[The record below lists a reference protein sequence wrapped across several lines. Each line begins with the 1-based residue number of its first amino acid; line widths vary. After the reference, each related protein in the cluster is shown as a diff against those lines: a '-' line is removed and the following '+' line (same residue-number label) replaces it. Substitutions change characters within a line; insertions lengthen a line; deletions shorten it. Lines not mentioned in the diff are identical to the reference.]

1 MSSKYHA
8 PFWVQMQ
15 YTLGQVWSELVRKK
29 YATLLTILVIAVS
42 LTIPTVSFLL
52 WKNVH
57 SAATQFSPESG
68 LTVYLHKNLNEDD
81 SNLLVEQIRQQAGVE
96 SLNYI
101 SRQESLNQFK
111 SWSGFNEELDILDD
125 NPLPAVV
132 MINPSK
138 AFQAS
143 EKRQSLYENLKKLKG
158 VQEVRI
164 DNDWLE
170 KLTALT
176 WLIAHI
182 AIFCTVLMT
191 LAVCLV
197 IANSVRSDVY
207 SSLSKIQVMKLLGAT
222 EQFILRPFLYTGI
235 IYGILGALFAGI
247 FSAFI
252 IGYFTSAVQYVTDI
266 FAVNFNLAGL
276 GLGEMLF
283 LLIIC
288 AVIGYISAW
297 ITSKKYIQQAE
308 K

>member
-1 MSSKYHA
+1 MSTTHQA

-15 YTLGQVWSELVRKK
+15 YTLRQVWADLIGKK
-29 YATLLTILVIAVS
+29 YGTLLTILVIAVS

-57 SAATQFSPESG
+57 TAATQFSPESE
-68 LTVYLHKNLNEDD
+68 LTLYLHKNLSEED
-81 SNLLVEQIRQQAGVE
+81 SNQVVEKIRQLEGVE

-101 SRQESLNQFK
+101 SRQESLKQFK

-132 MINPSK
+132 MVKPSK
-138 AFQAS
+138 EFQPS
-143 EKRQSLYENLKKLKG
+143 EKRQTLYQQLSELKG
-158 VQEVRI
+158 VEEVRM

-176 WLIAHI
+176 WLIAHV

-197 IANSVRSDVY
+197 IANSIRSDVY
-207 SSLSKIQVMKLLGAT
+207 SSQAGIKVMKLLGAT
-222 EQFILRPFLYTGI
+222 EGFILRPFIYTGI
-235 IYGILGALFAGI
+235 IYGVLGALFAGL
-247 FSAFI
+247 FSALI

-266 FAVNFNLAGL
+266 FAVSFNLSGL

-288 AVIGYISAW
+288 AAIGYVSAW
-297 ITSKKYIQQAE
+297 ISAKKYIQQVE

>member
-132 MINPSK
+132 MINPSN

-143 EKRQSLYENLKKLKG
+143 EKRQDLYENLKKLKG
-158 VQEVRI
+158 VQEVRM

-235 IYGILGALFAGI
+235 IYGIFGALFAGI

>member
-1 MSSKYHA
+1 MSSKYHV

>member
-1 MSSKYHA
+1 MSTTHQA

-15 YTLGQVWSELVRKK
+15 YTLRQVWAELIGKK
-29 YATLLTILVIAVS
+29 YGTLLTILVIAVS

-57 SAATQFSPESG
+57 SAASQFSPESE
-68 LTVYLHKNLNEDD
+68 LTLYLHKDLSEND
-81 SNLLVEQIRQQAGVE
+81 SNQIVEKIRQQDGVE
-96 SLNYI
+96 SLNYV
-101 SRQESLNQFK
+101 SRQESLKQFK
-111 SWSGFNEELDILDD
+111 SWSGFNDELDILDD

-132 MINPSK
+132 MIKPS
-138 AFQAS
+138 AEFQPS
-143 EKRQSLYENLKKLKG
+143 EKRQILYEQLKNIKG
-158 VQEVRI
+158 VEEVRM

-176 WLIAHI
+176 WLIAHV

-197 IANSVRSDVY
+197 IANSIRSDVY
-207 SSLSKIQVMKLLGAT
+207 SSQAKIQVMKLLGAT
-222 EQFILRPFLYTGI
+222 EQFILRPFLYTGV
-235 IYGILGALFAGI
+235 IYSVLGAFFACI

-266 FAVNFNLAGL
+266 FAVNFYLTGL
-276 GLGEMLF
+276 GWGEMLF

-288 AVIGYISAW
+288 SVIGYVSAW
-297 ITSKKYIQQAE
+297 ISASKYIKKVE